1 MLIFQDIIK
10 NDEFMSDIFPYTLE
24 YDDVIM
30 KVQSSYKPKDNIGN
44 IDEIIGNRNDF
55 GGGEDQGGADD
66 EPTEKVNDVVYNAN
80 LQPVTMSKK
89 EFMAYIKDFFK
100 KVVTYLEEHDKKDRV
115 ETFKKGATA
124 FIKFIVPHFDD
135 LELYT
140 GSSHQEHEDV
150 EGGIAIAYWED
161 ESAQGPVLY
170 FFKDALKEE
179 KC

>member
-10 NDEFMSDIFPYTLE
+10 NDEFLSDIFPYTLE

-30 KVQSSYKPKDNIGN
+30 KVQSSYKPKDKIGE
-44 IDEIIGNRNDF
+44 IDGVEENAEG
-55 GGGEDQGGADD
+55 DD
-66 EPTEKVNDVVYNAN
+66 EPTENVNDVIYNAN
-80 LQPVTMSKK
+80 LQPVKMSKK

-124 FIKFIVPHFDD
+124 FIKFIIPHFDD

-140 GSSHQEHEDV
+140 GASHQEHEDV

-161 ESAQGPVLY
+161 ESAKGPVVY
-170 FFKDALKEE
+170 FFKDALREE

>member
-30 KVQSSYKPKDNIGN
+30 KVQSSYKPKDKISH
-44 IDEIIGNRNDF
+44 IDGVEENAEG
-55 GGGEDQGGADD
+55 DD
-66 EPTEKVNDVVYNAN
+66 EPTENVNDVIYNAN
-80 LQPVTMSKK
+80 LQPVKMSKK

-124 FIKFIVPHFDD
+124 FIKFIIPHFDD

-161 ESAQGPVLY
+161 ESAKGPVVY
-170 FFKDALKEE
+170 FFKDALREE

>member
-30 KVQSSYKPKDNIGN
+30 KVQSSYKPKDKIGD
-44 IDEIIGNRNDF
+44 IDKLISNV
-55 GGGEDQGGADD
+55 GGEENQGGDD
-66 EPTEKVNDVVYNAN
+66 EPTENVNDVIYNAN

-161 ESAQGPVLY
+161 ESARGPVVY
-170 FFKDALKEE
+170 FFKDALREE

>member
-30 KVQSSYKPKDNIGN
+30 KVQSSYKPKDKIED
-44 IDEIIGNRNDF
+44 IDKLICNE
-55 GGGEDQGGADD
+55 GGENQGGDD
-66 EPTEKVNDVVYNAN
+66 EPTENVNDVIYNAN

-115 ETFKKGATA
+115 DTFKKGATA
-124 FIKFIVPHFDD
+124 FIKFIIPHFDD

-140 GSSHQEHEDV
+140 GASHQEHEDV

-161 ESAQGPVLY
+161 ESAKGPVVY
-170 FFKDALKEE
+170 FFKDALREE

>member
-30 KVQSSYKPKDNIGN
+30 KVQSSYKPKDKIGDIDKLIGN
-44 IDEIIGNRNDF
+44 V
-55 GGGEDQGGADD
+55 GGEENQGGDD
-66 EPTEKVNDVVYNAN
+66 EPTENVNDVIYNAN

-124 FIKFIVPHFDD
+124 FIKFIIPHFDD

-161 ESAQGPVLY
+161 ESAKGPVVY
-170 FFKDALKEE
+170 FFKDALREE

>member
-30 KVQSSYKPKDNIGN
+30 KVQSSYKPKDKIGV
-44 IDEIIGNRNDF
+44 IDGVEENAEG
-55 GGGEDQGGADD
+55 DD
-66 EPTEKVNDVVYNAN
+66 EPTENVNDVIYNAN
-80 LQPVTMSKK
+80 LQPVKMSKK

-124 FIKFIVPHFDD
+124 FIKFIIPHFDD

-161 ESAQGPVLY
+161 ESAKGPVVY
-170 FFKDALKEE
+170 FFKDALREE

>member
-1 MLIFQDIIK
+1 
-10 NDEFMSDIFPYTLE
+10 
-24 YDDVIM
+24 
-30 KVQSSYKPKDNIGN
+30 
-44 IDEIIGNRNDF
+44 
-55 GGGEDQGGADD
+55 
-66 EPTEKVNDVVYNAN
+66 
-80 LQPVTMSKK
+80 MSKK

-100 KVVTYLEEHDKKDRV
+100 KVVTYFEEHDKKDRV

-161 ESAQGPVLY
+161 ESAKGPVLY

>member
-30 KVQSSYKPKDNIGN
+30 KVQSSYKPKDKIGDIDKLIGN
-44 IDEIIGNRNDF
+44 V
-55 GGGEDQGGADD
+55 GGEENQGGDD
-66 EPTEKVNDVVYNAN
+66 EPTENVNDVIYNAN

-115 ETFKKGATA
+115 DTFKKGATA
-124 FIKFIVPHFDD
+124 FIKFIIPHFDD

-140 GSSHQEHEDV
+140 GASHQEHEDV

-161 ESAQGPVLY
+161 ESAKGPVVY
-170 FFKDALKEE
+170 FFKDALREE

>member
-30 KVQSSYKPKDNIGN
+30 KVQSSYKPKDKIGDIDKLIGN
-44 IDEIIGNRNDF
+44 DNTF
-55 GGGEDQGGADD
+55 GGGENQGGDD
-66 EPTEKVNDVVYNAN
+66 EPTENVNDVIYNAN

-124 FIKFIVPHFDD
+124 FIKFIIPHFDD
-135 LELYT
+135 L
-140 GSSHQEHEDV
+140 EHEDV

-161 ESAQGPVLY
+161 ESAKGPVVY
-170 FFKDALKEE
+170 FFKDALREE

>member
-30 KVQSSYKPKDNIGN
+30 KVQSSYKPKDKISY
-44 IDEIIGNRNDF
+44 IDGVEENAEG
-55 GGGEDQGGADD
+55 DD
-66 EPTEKVNDVVYNAN
+66 EPTENVNDVIYNAN

-124 FIKFIVPHFDD
+124 FIKFIIPHFDD

-150 EGGIAIAYWED
+150 EGSIAIAYCED
-161 ESAQGPVLY
+161 ESAKGPVVY
-170 FFKDALKEE
+170 FFKDALREE

>member
-30 KVQSSYKPKDNIGN
+30 KVQSSFKPKDKVGEVDIGC
-44 IDEIIGNRNDF
+44 GNEF
-55 GGGEDQGGADD
+55 GGGENQAVDD
-66 EPTEKVNDVVYNAN
+66 EPTENVNDVVYNAN

-150 EGGIAIAYWED
+150 EGAIAIAYWED
-161 ESAQGPVLY
+161 ESAKGPVLY